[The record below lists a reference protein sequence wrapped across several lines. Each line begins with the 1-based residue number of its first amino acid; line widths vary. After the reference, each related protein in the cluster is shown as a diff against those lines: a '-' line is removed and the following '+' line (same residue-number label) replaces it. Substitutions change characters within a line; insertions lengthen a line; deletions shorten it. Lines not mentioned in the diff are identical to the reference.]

1 MLSMNDG
8 SQTLLCH
15 HLVFLPI
22 PPLEQQCGRQS
33 WEVDLTPSL
42 LIFGSG
48 QGSEEVGFLQIF
60 NLHRTNEI
68 VRQLCA
74 SPRLAAAAADL
85 LGASKVTKKPQTR
98 T

>member
-1 MLSMNDG
+1 MLPTNG
-8 SQTLLCH
+8 GKSQNLRCH
-15 HLVFLPI
+15 HLSTP
-22 PPLEQQCGRQS
+22 

-42 LIFGSG
+42 VIFGSG

-85 LGASKVTKKPQTR
+85 LGASKVTKKP
-98 T
+98 